1 MVNLFEKFAQQM
13 GVAKPVPPP
22 RPPAGVAPMGGG
34 SSMGGS
40 QPRPPP
46 PRPPGVPPGMRP
58 SSSSGTSGGALRMG
72 SMPMAD
78 PNAIVFN
85 EKGVPVGN
93 LGSLGM
99 GMNGGLSQGG
109 MGLVGGMGMPGS
121 MGMGNGMPGM
131 MGQGVALSLTH
142 AESSKPCYCV
152 SVAAQQI
159 YNPCLVNLYM
169 HRLKRRMSAMFH
181 AISLARFCF
190 QIYVQVEC
198 SSLATLLA
206 AWA

>member
-22 RPPAGVAPMGGG
+22 RPPAGGVPMGAG

-58 SSSSGTSGGALRMG
+58 GSGGTPGGALAMG

-85 EKGVPVGN
+85 EMGVPVGN

-99 GMNGGLSQGG
+99 GMNGGLGQGG
-109 MGLVGGMGMPGS
+109 MGLVGGMGMT
-121 MGMGNGMPGM
+121 NGMPGM
-131 MGQGVALSLTH
+131 LGQGMALGLTH
-142 AESSKPCYCV
+142 VDSRKLC
-152 SVAAQQI
+152 
-159 YNPCLVNLYM
+159 
-169 HRLKRRMSAMFH
+169 
-181 AISLARFCF
+181 
-190 QIYVQVEC
+190 
-198 SSLATLLA
+198 
-206 AWA
+206 